1 MQSTQTL
8 RWFWIPWLFLAAC
21 DVTKVD
27 KFTKPNG
34 VETYQG
40 TVTVDFN
47 IKDTYPKALAT
58 QIVQTANNGTGNQ
71 VTIVGLPPAA
81 SYFEIIPQ
89 KAFDELE
96 ERGQV
101 KMDVDDLT
109 PAPLVSGLITRVVDN
124 NTVEIKDFASQSVL
138 AQELELEVTGT
149 LVRTGKFL
157 ATPEDKPILISAP
170 AGRLRAL
177 LGDVFLKRIVR
188 LSDERT
194 LSEIDDADMVLLYT
208 ITFKGQSMTFAY

>member
-1 MQSTQTL
+1 MKSQPRL
-8 RWFWIPWLFLAAC
+8 CGLFLSLVALTAC

-34 VETYQG
+34 IETYQG

-58 QIVQTANNGTGNQ
+58 QIVQTSNDDTGNH
-71 VTIVGLPPAA
+71 VTVVGLPPAT

-89 KAFDELE
+89 AAFDELE

-109 PAPLVSGLITRVVDN
+109 PAPLVSGLITRVIDN
-124 NTVEIKDFASQSVL
+124 NTVEIQDFASQSVL
-138 AQELELEVTGT
+138 AKELELEVKGT

-157 ATPEDKPILISAP
+157 TTLPEKPITIAAP
-170 AGRLRAL
+170 PEGSKPCS
-177 LGDVFLKRIVR
+177 GTSF
-188 LSDERT
+188 
-194 LSEIDDADMVLLYT
+194 
-208 ITFKGQSMTFAY
+208 